1 MNVVDQKFVLMEGK
15 ERRLAA
21 IMFTDIV
28 GYSSM
33 MQKNEELAN
42 RLRVRHREVFER
54 LHERFGGRIL
64 QYYGDGTL
72 SIFPSAAAAVECGVA
87 LQQALK
93 KEPKVPLRVG
103 IHTGDITFS
112 KEEAYGD
119 GVNVAARIESLCVP
133 GGVFISGKAYDDVK
147 NHPRL
152 RAKPLG
158 AFQLKNI
165 QDEVSVYAVTNEG
178 ITVPEYEWRLPEK
191 KRLSA
196 GPLKA
201 GRKKKWVAALL
212 ALFFGIFGAHRFY
225 LEQRHLGILHLA
237 FFFLAVFI
245 IPGMEEL
252 AGIPAI
258 IGFIDF
264 IAFTVMPRA
273 TFDEKYNTAAVEAE
287 KAIIRK
293 QQAEASDP
301 KHILKGQFEQYVE
314 KGRRAYNNYD
324 YDTAIENLLKAI
336 EIKYDDPEAHF
347 LLACCY
353 SINEEAEKAL
363 SHLDVAVAFGLK
375 NPERIKIH
383 GDLSYLRIQ
392 PAFERFV
399 QNGYRLTRELPPA
412 STEWM
417 DTDEPDATDL
427 LEQLNRLQKQWQSGK
442 LSDEEYE
449 QRQKELRK
457 GNP

>member
-1 MNVVDQKFVLMEGK
+1 MKSK

-33 MQKNEELAN
+33 MQKNEERAN
-42 RLRVRHREVFER
+42 RMRVRHREVFQR
-54 LHERFGGRIL
+54 LHERFGGKIL

-72 SIFPSAAAAVECGVA
+72 SIFPSAASAVECGVA

-93 KEPKVPLRVG
+93 KEPQVPIRVG

-112 KEEAYGD
+112 EEEAYGD
-119 GVNVAARIESLCVP
+119 GVNVASRIESLCVP
-133 GGVFISGKAYDDVK
+133 GGVFISGKAYDDIK
-147 NHPRL
+147 NHRRL

-165 QDEVSVYAVTNEG
+165 QDEVSVYAITNEG
-178 ITVPEYEWRLPEK
+178 ITVPEYEWRAPQQNK
-191 KRLSA
+191 PASVAR
-196 GPLKA
+196 KA

-212 ALFFGIFGAHRFY
+212 ALLFGIFGAHRFY
-225 LEQRHLGILHLA
+225 LEQRNLGILHLA

-264 IAFTVMPRA
+264 IAFTAMPRA
-273 TFDEKYNTAAVEAE
+273 TFDEKYNQPAVEQE
-287 KAIIRK
+287 KADIQR
-293 QQAEASDP
+293 QEAEARDP
-301 KHILKGQFEQYVE
+301 KRILRDQFEQYRE
-314 KGRRAYNNYD
+314 KARAAYDNYD
-324 YDTAIENLLKAI
+324 YENAIENLLKAI
-336 EIKYDDPEAHF
+336 EIKYDDPETHF

-353 SINEEAEKAL
+353 SVNEEAEKAL
-363 SHLDVAVAFGLK
+363 THLDVAVAFGLDK
-375 NPERIKIH
+375 PERIGTH
-383 GDLSYLRIQ
+383 GDLAYLRVQ
-392 PAFERFV
+392 PAFEAFV
-399 QNGYRLTRELPPA
+399 NSGYRLVKELPPP

-417 DTDEPDATDL
+417 DPDQSGEPDL
-427 LEQLNRLQKQWQSGK
+427 LEQLNRLQKQWQAGELTDKEYQLRQEELRSGK
-442 LSDEEYE
+442 D
-449 QRQKELRK
+449 
-457 GNP
+457 

>member
-1 MNVVDQKFVLMEGK
+1 MEGK

-42 RLRVRHREVFER
+42 RLRVRHREVFQR
-54 LHERFGGRIL
+54 LHDRFGGKIL

-93 KEPKVPLRVG
+93 KEPKVPIRVG

-112 KEEAYGD
+112 EEEAYGD

-152 RAKPLG
+152 KAKPLG
-158 AFQLKNI
+158 GFQLKNI
-165 QDEVSVYAVTNEG
+165 QGEVSVYAITNEG
-178 ITVPEYEWRLPEK
+178 ITAPEYEWRPPEK
-191 KRLSA
+191 KRPASSPPR
-196 GPLKA
+196 G

-212 ALFFGIFGAHRFY
+212 ALLFGIFGAHRFY
-225 LEQRHLGILHLA
+225 LEQRNLGILHLA

-273 TFDEKYNTAAVEAE
+273 TFDEKYNSAAVEE
-287 KAIIRK
+287 ERAIIKK
-293 QQAEASDP
+293 QEAEARDP
-301 KHILKGQFEQYVE
+301 KRILKGQHEQYLE
-314 KGRRAYNNYD
+314 KARSAYNNYD
-324 YDTAIENLLKAI
+324 YDVAIENLLKAI

-353 SINEEAEKAL
+353 SINEEADRAL

-375 NPERIKIH
+375 DPERIRLH

-412 STEWM
+412 STDWM
-417 DTDEPDATDL
+417 DPDETETSDL

-449 QRQKELRK
+449 QQQKELRK
-457 GNP
+457 GKP